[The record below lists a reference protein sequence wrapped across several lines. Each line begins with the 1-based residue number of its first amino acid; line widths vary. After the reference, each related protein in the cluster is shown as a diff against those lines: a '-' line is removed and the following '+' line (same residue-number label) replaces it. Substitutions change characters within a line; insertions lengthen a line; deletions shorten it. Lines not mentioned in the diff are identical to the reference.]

1 MMLMKKGGHRK
12 NEDGNQKQNGHNN
25 WMGVNEEGTARAS
38 RITIDETET
47 ERKSGAETD
56 VDVERMDTTIE

>member
-1 MMLMKKGGHRK
+1 
-12 NEDGNQKQNGHNN
+12 
-25 WMGVNEEGTARAS
+25 MGVNEEGTARAS